1 MDDSQLVAEFED
13 TTLPDLPHED
23 HVRLVWLYTR
33 ESGRD
38 AAIERIRDGLI
49 AYTAARG
56 SAEWFHATRTWAWAV
71 LIADAT
77 LASSTTT
84 FADFLAQHPHF
95 ARRDLLSDYY
105 SDALLNSDEARA
117 APKQPDLAT
126 LQSPGSR
133 SPAT

>member
-1 MDDSQLVAEFED
+1 MDDADLVAQFED

-33 ESGRD
+33 EFGLD
-38 AAIERIRDGLI
+38 AAIDRIRDGLI

-77 LASSTTT
+77 LASPAGT
-84 FADFLAQHPHF
+84 FAEFLAQHPRF
-95 ARRDLLSDYY
+95 LRRDLLSDFY
-105 SDALLNSDEARA
+105 SEALLKSDEARRSA
-117 APKQPDLAT
+117 LPPDLAP
-126 LQSPGSR
+126 L
-133 SPAT
+133 A

>member
-1 MDDSQLVAEFED
+1 MDDADLVAQFED

-33 ESGRD
+33 DLGRE
-38 AAIERIRDGLI
+38 AAIERIRVGLI

-77 LASSTTT
+77 LASPAES
-84 FADFLAQHPHF
+84 FAEFLAQHPQF
-95 ARRDLLSDYY
+95 LRRDLLGGYY

-117 APKQPDLAT
+117 AALEPDRRALA
-126 LQSPGSR
+126 
-133 SPAT
+133 

>member
-1 MDDSQLVAEFED
+1 MDDAQLLAEFED

-33 ESGRD
+33 SSGAE

-77 LASSTTT
+77 LASVAAT
-84 FADFLAQHPHF
+84 FPVFFAQHPHF
-95 ARRDLLSDYY
+95 LRRDLLSDYY
-105 SDALLNSDEARA
+105 SDELLNSDEARA
-117 APKQPDLAT
+117 SAREPDLRP
-126 LQSPGSR
+126 LR
-133 SPAT
+133 

>member
-1 MDDSQLVAEFED
+1 MDDANLVAQFED

-33 ESGRD
+33 ATGQD
-38 AAIERIRDGLI
+38 AAIARIRDGLI

-77 LASSTTT
+77 LASSAAT
-84 FADFLAQHPHF
+84 FAEFLAQHPQF
-95 ARRDLLSDYY
+95 RRRDLLSDYY
-105 SDALLNSDEARA
+105 SHLLLNSDEARGSA
-117 APKQPDLAT
+117 LPPDLAP
-126 LQSPGSR
+126 LV
-133 SPAT
+133 